1 MLRPSTYL
9 FVERLCLFLYYTC
22 TKFRH
27 YNLASTCVVVCQHD
41 VIKYMLQQPILRGRL
56 GKWAYT
62 LVEYNNL
69 LYEPLRMVKGQVVAD
84 LIVDHTAVVDDDACL
99 VEVRP

>member
-1 MLRPSTYL
+1 
-9 FVERLCLFLYYTC
+9 
-22 TKFRH
+22 
-27 YNLASTCVVVCQHD
+27 VVVCQHD